1 MTWLSYLFVVA
12 AGSFSAVQAGANAQ
26 LRKSLDH
33 PLMAALCIYGSALI
47 ALLIAIP
54 VTGVTGF
61 APTKVAQ
68 VPWWAW
74 LGGLLSIMST
84 MAGLMLARK
93 MGSTYFTAT
102 TVTCSL
108 DSPQRPLSAPHA
120 GPRRRP
126 TVVFEFLCHLLSDH
140 RGFDNEPRHHV
151 LCNIQ

>member
-33 PLMAALCIYGSALI
+33 PLMAALFIYGTALI
-47 ALLIAIP
+47 ALLIVAP
-54 VTGVTGF
+54 LTGLTGF
-61 APTKVAQ
+61 SPSKAAQ

-84 MAGLMLARK
+84 MAGLMLAK
-93 MGSTYFTAT
+93 QMGSTFFTAT

-108 DSPQRPLSAPHA
+108 LCAVLLDHMGWVGFEVHRINLGRMVGCALLVA
-120 GPRRRP
+120 G
-126 TVVFEFLCHLLSDH
+126 LLLVSK
-140 RGFDNEPRHHV
+140 F
-151 LCNIQ
+151 

>member
-1 MTWLSYLFVVA
+1 MHQRGEPANRALREGAWQ
-12 AGSFSAVQAGANAQ
+12 GQAGIT
-26 LRKSLDH
+26 LRGS
-33 PLMAALCIYGSALI
+33 AAPSAEQGLVHSSGGTALI

-61 APTKVAQ
+61 APSKAAQ

-108 DSPQRPLSAPHA
+108 VSAVLLDHMGWIGFEVHHINLWRMVGCALLLA
-120 GPRRRP
+120 G
-126 TVVFEFLCHLLSDH
+126 VFLVSKF
-140 RGFDNEPRHHV
+140 
-151 LCNIQ
+151 